1 MWGETLKMQDS
12 QHILKRKVNIKAAK
26 AELSGLLVPSKN
38 KPLKT
43 HLIMQSLGFDKLMS
57 P

>member
-43 HLIMQSLGFDKLMS
+43 HLIMQLLGFDKLMS